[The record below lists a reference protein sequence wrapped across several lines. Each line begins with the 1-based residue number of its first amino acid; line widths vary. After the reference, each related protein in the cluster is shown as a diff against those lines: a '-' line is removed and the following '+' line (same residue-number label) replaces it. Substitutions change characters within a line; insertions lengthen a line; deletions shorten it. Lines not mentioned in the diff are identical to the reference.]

1 MIEDGEGNDI
11 TKGDLMENKR
21 NYEIL
26 VPGDG
31 KRRVGKEEELLREVG
46 PSWFKHHKS
55 QESISG
61 EGTGD

>member
-26 VPGDG
+26 VPGERRGSEKRDG
-31 KRRVGKEEELLREVG
+31 SLNEHDIKNLLEV
-46 PSWFKHHKS
+46 
-55 QESISG
+55 E
-61 EGTGD
+61 D